1 MVMVRIDDA
10 QVRDAVTGEL
20 IQGLVGQQVKIVTRD
35 TTTPFPIYDAIG
47 DPIPGSVVTV
57 TPVFTVP
64 RIWVDVTTPADVYLD
79 WYDEASGVRGPVDF
93 DRALRDSA
101 AAAAASASA
110 SASAATTAQ

>member
-1 MVMVRIDDA
+1 
-10 QVRDAVTGEL
+10 
-20 IQGLVGQQVKIVTRD
+20 
-35 TTTPFPIYDAIG
+35 PFPIYDAIG

-110 SASAATTAQ
+110 SASAATTAQAAAETAASAAAAALPVGGT